1 MLRRRVD
8 WERRRILTRDNQ
20 QVERALLSSA
30 ARLAHAESMDAI
42 LRGLADTLA
51 DASDRIHLV
60 QLLMVQIEPAQRCI
74 LLHTVPDQFR
84 SPEAPQVAHKAD
96 GASETLLNI
105 ARFGEPC
112 VLSGADLPLP
122 FDIPASRL
130 GEIALA
136 EAAAVTF
143 VSSNPNERILALI
156 YTDQLGYFAQIGL
169 DPFIAYGELTSALLN
184 QAAQRQRLNDYATF
198 DHLTGLLNRRAL
210 AEILEREHVRAD
222 RHNRR
227 YGILFFDLDHFK
239 TINDRHGHSVGDL
252 ALQAVCRVANRVL
265 REGDW
270 LGRWGGEE
278 FLCVLPDAS
287 DEEAVRV
294 AERLRQEVQERPLVI
309 DTQHPVLITLSIGVA
324 CFPQDGFDI
333 NSLLVHADAGLADA
347 KRNGRNC
354 VRRRKPSHIN

>member
-1 MLRRRVD
+1 MD
-8 WERRRILTRDNQ
+8 CERRRTLTRDSQ

-51 DASDRIHLV
+51 NASDRIRLV
-60 QLLMVQIEPAQRCI
+60 QLLMVQIEPAQRSI
-74 LLHTVPDQFR
+74 VLHTVPDLFR
-84 SPEAPQVAHKAD
+84 SPEAPVPHSAD
-96 GASETLLNI
+96 GTNESILHI
-105 ARFGEPC
+105 ARSGEPSI
-112 VLSGADLPLP
+112 LSGADLPLP
-122 FDIPASRL
+122 FDIPANQL
-130 GEIALA
+130 GEMGLV

-143 VSSNPNERILALI
+143 NSSNPNERILALI
-156 YTDQLGYFAQIGL
+156 YADHSGYFAQVSL

-222 RHNRR
+222 RYNRR

-239 TINDRHGHSVGDL
+239 SINDRHGHRVGDL
-252 ALQAVCRVANRVL
+252 ALQSVCRVANRVL

-294 AERLRQEVQERPLVI
+294 AERLRQEVQERPFVI
-309 DTQHPVLITLSIGVA
+309 DSQAVLITLSIGVA

-333 NSLLVHADAGLADA
+333 NSLLVHADAGLTDA

-354 VRRRKPSHIN
+354 VRRRKPPHIN